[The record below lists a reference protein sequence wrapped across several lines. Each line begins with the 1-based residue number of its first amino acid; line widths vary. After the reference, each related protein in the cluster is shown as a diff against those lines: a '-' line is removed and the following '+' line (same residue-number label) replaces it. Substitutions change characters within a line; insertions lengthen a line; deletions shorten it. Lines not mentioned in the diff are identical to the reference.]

1 MRASEKDVSD
11 TRKAKRIPEYRCQ
24 KQAISAGGE
33 RFCQYIP
40 GGIVDDAIGKKQLER
55 FGFKSAGA
63 AKRVIKDL
71 ESLRNNLA
79 HGQDFISNDWPQV
92 IRIAKR
98 MEIMMRETSL
108 VQ

>member
-1 MRASEKDVSD
+1 MNSYEVVERTLRFQKPD
-11 TRKAKRIPEYRCQ
+11 RIPRHLW
-24 KQAISAGGE
+24 ILPSA
-33 RFCQYIP
+33 Y
-40 GGIVDDAIGKKQLER
+40 
-55 FGFKSAGA
+55 
-63 AKRVIKDL
+63 
-71 ESLRNNLA
+71 LA